1 VGSIGMSR
9 DSVLNNAKALEG
21 LEIGSTTII
30 NGLTICRE
38 RECSFHLRM
47 PDGAMFG
54 SARNV
59 AEWLELVNKTFWQ
72 SHSS

>member
-1 VGSIGMSR
+1 VGSIGVSR
-9 DSVLNNAKALEG
+9 ESVSNNVKALES
-21 LEIGSTTII
+21 LEVGSTTII

-38 RECSFHLRM
+38 RECSFHLRLA
-47 PDGAMFG
+47 DEAMVG

-59 AEWLELVNKTFWQ
+59 AEWMELVNNKLWP